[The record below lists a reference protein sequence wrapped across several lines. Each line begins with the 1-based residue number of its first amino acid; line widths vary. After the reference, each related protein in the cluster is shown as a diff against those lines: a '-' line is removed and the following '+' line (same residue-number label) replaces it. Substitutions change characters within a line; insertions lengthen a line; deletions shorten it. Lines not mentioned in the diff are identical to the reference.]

1 MPNSTHP
8 PTAPVSAATERQI
21 AIIERLVEEVMHAGR
36 LEVID
41 ELYAPELAPKAKR
54 WIAPFL
60 ASFPDTRMKIV
71 DYVSDGD
78 RLVVRFSCSGTHL
91 GDWLGYPPTG
101 RRFTGID
108 EVYLFRF
115 RDGRIDQAWG
125 IEDTLKRLQQ
135 LGLR

>member
-1 MPNSTHP
+1 MPSSTLP
-8 PTAPVSAATERQI
+8 PSEPISAAAERQI
-21 AIIERLVEEVMHAGR
+21 AMIERLIEDVMHAGR

-60 ASFPDTRMKIV
+60 GSFPDTRMQIV
-71 DYVSDGD
+71 DYVSDGT

-108 EVYLFRF
+108 EVYFFRF
-115 RDGRIDQAWG
+115 RDDLIDSAWG
-125 IEDTLKRLQQ
+125 IEDTLKRLRQ